1 VALSKLSQR
10 CSIRHIRKRLRGFCK
25 TFRNAHRNASTQVTP
40 FLPPRQ
46 LGVPSG
52 KPVLTDVLV
61 YSSNLGLSSC
71 RYYPDL
77 ASRISPRFVTSR
89 FSFFPESSDARQPIS
104 VLASTP
110 SPTFREVSYSLPLT
124 VLKYTVFQASAS
136 YDPRV
141 LLLTLRPNFI
151 NDTKDLIR
159 SYIFLS
165 SLTGGGNI

>member
-25 TFRNAHRNASTQVTP
+25 TFRNAHRNASTQATP

-52 KPVLTDVLV
+52 KPVLTDFLV
-61 YSSNLGLSSC
+61 YSSSC
-71 RYYPDL
+71 RYYSDL

-104 VLASTP
+104 ALASTP
-110 SPTFREVSYSLPLT
+110 SPTFREVSCSLSLT

-165 SLTGGGNI
+165 SLTGWGNI